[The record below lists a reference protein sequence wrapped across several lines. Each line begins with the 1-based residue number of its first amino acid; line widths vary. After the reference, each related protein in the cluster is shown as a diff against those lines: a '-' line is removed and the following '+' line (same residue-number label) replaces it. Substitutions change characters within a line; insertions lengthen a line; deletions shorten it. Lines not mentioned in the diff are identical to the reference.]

1 MALQL
6 TSLPCHFSSSFRC
19 KPHVCELGHT
29 KRTTLRYASIPLLPN
44 VPHGVDCYSVEVS
57 PFDLWKGG
65 CCFFRPVCNVGESRE
80 VGLRR
85 KGMLSCARTSIQ
97 TSWAKGQSRQ
107 IKGDAMFSLC
117 HCREYMS
124 DVKPTIVRFNLCHLR
139 CMVTEYIG
147 PIHIYTPCATTTS
160 FLRKSCHK
168 HAVYVCILR

>member
-1 MALQL
+1 MRKERARSDSRSSELALHLLDDTMFFTAMALQL

-97 TSWAKGQSRQ
+97 ISWAKGQSRQ
-107 IKGDAMFSLC
+107 IKGDAMFF
-117 HCREYMS
+117 
-124 DVKPTIVRFNLCHLR
+124 IVPLHRVH
-139 CMVTEYIG
+139 V
-147 PIHIYTPCATTTS
+147 
-160 FLRKSCHK
+160 
-168 HAVYVCILR
+168 